1 MTMIGHNNG
10 PSLDAGASWR
20 RHCWRRARETLLPV
34 LPVEVVRLRVR
45 RAQALGLPYRTYA
58 GIRAAS
64 GHDVIAFLFSSN
76 ALALLPPAQ
85 ALPET
90 RRAKLLAIEGA
101 AGRVGLARAPL
112 DPEGLL
118 ALAGGALERAAA
130 APRPWAA
137 WSEARAAVKAAHR
150 GWPGDGVVL
159 VGAGPDEP
167 GWAEAARL
175 AAFLPAERF
184 FAA

>member
-1 MTMIGHNNG
+1 MTLIGHNNG

-20 RHCWRRARETLLPV
+20 RHCWRQARAALLPV

-45 RAQALGLPYRTYA
+45 RARQLGLDYKTYA

-85 ALPET
+85 ALPED
-90 RRAKLLAIEGA
+90 RRAKLVAIAG

-112 DPEGLL
+112 TPQGLAAIAGP
-118 ALAGGALERAAA
+118 ALDAAA
-130 APRPWAA
+130 PAPRPWAA
-137 WSEARAAVKAAHR
+137 WSEARAALKAAHR
-150 GWPGDGVVL
+150 GWPADGVVM

-175 AAFLPAERF
+175 AGFLPAERF